1 MLRGGWDGKKD
12 LVYGVWLRPQGNV
25 ASAKINIRM
34 TLKARRENLSRF
46 TGAGAFKPILP
57 VRVNLLVTGKL

>member
-1 MLRGGWDGKKD
+1 MLGGDGKKD

-25 ASAKINIRM
+25 ASMKINIRM
-34 TLKARRENLSRF
+34 TLKALGENLSRF

-57 VRVNLLVTGKL
+57 VKAN